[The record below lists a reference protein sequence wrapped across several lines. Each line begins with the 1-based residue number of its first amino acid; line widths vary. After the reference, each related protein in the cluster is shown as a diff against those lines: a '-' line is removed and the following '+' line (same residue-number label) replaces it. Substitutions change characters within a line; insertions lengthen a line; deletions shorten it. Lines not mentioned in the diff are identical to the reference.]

1 MSNQTIGAPSVTG
14 YHHLG
19 LTVSD
24 VDRSEAWYGQ
34 VFGFQ
39 RAFIEPHNEGTGYAV
54 VMNVPGTALFLGLD
68 KHDAHEGERFAE
80 HRTGLDHLA
89 IGVAAREDLDRWVE
103 HLDGL
108 GVEHSKI
115 NDITEPFPAA
125 TLCFRDPDNIALEI
139 MWM

>member
-1 MSNQTIGAPSVTG
+1 MGEQLTTAPAVLG

-19 LTVSD
+19 LTVCD
-24 VDRSEAWYGQ
+24 IDRSEEWYGK

-39 RAFIEPHNEGTGYAV
+39 RAFVEPHHEGTGYAV
-54 VMNVPGTALFLGLD
+54 VMNIPGTPVFMGLD
-68 KHDAHEGERFAE
+68 KHDAHQGERFAE

-89 IGVAAREDLDRWVE
+89 IGVSTREDLDRWVE
-103 HLDGL
+103 HLDAL
-108 GVEHSKI
+108 GVEHSEI

-125 TLCFRDPDNIALEI
+125 TLCFRDPDNIALEL

>member
-1 MSNQTIGAPSVTG
+1 MSEQLTAAPGVTA

-19 LTVSD
+19 LTVGD

-39 RAFIEPHNEGTGYAV
+39 RAFVEPHNGGSGYAV
-54 VMNVPGTALFLGLD
+54 VMTIPGTSIFMGLD
-68 KHDAHEGERFAE
+68 KHAAHQGERFEE

-89 IGVAAREDLDRWVE
+89 IGVATRDDLDHWVE
-103 HLDGL
+103 HLDAL
-108 GVEHSKI
+108 GVEHSPI
-115 NDITEPFPAA
+115 HDIAEPFPAA
-125 TLCFRDPDNIALEI
+125 TLCLRDPDNIALEL

>member
-1 MSNQTIGAPSVTG
+1 MSEQMTTVPAVTG

-19 LTVSD
+19 LTVCD
-24 VDRSEAWYGQ
+24 IERSEEWYGK

-39 RAFIEPHNEGTGYAV
+39 RAFVEPHNEGTGFAV
-54 VMNVPGTALFLGLD
+54 VMNIPGTPVFLGLD
-68 KHDAHEGERFAE
+68 KHDAHEGEQFGE

-89 IGVAAREDLDRWVE
+89 IGVASREELDGWVQ
-103 HLDGL
+103 HLDAL

-115 NDITEPFPAA
+115 NDMTEPFPAA
-125 TLCFRDPDNIALEI
+125 TLCFRDPDNIALEL

>member
-1 MSNQTIGAPSVTG
+1 MGEQLTAVPAMKG

-19 LTVSD
+19 LTVCD
-24 VDRSEAWYGQ
+24 VDRSEEWYGK

-39 RAFIEPHNEGTGYAV
+39 RAFVEPHNEGTGYAV
-54 VMNVPGTALFLGLD
+54 VMNIPGTPVFMGLD
-68 KHDAHEGERFAE
+68 KHDAHQGERFEE

-89 IGVAAREDLDRWVE
+89 IGVTAREDLDRWVE
-103 HLDGL
+103 YLDAL
-108 GVEHSKI
+108 GVEHSGI

-125 TLCFRDPDNIALEI
+125 TLCFRDPDNIALEL